1 VGTDGVSAAERSGD
15 GQSRAAEPSSFDTSV
30 AHPARVYDYL
40 LGGKD
45 NYPADREAAQ
55 RAIEAIP
62 DLPLLATANRAFLTR
77 AVRAAAT
84 AGVTQFLDLGSGLPT
99 SPNVHETAQE
109 IHPSARVVYVD
120 NDPIVLAH
128 SRADRRAL
136 GTEVV
141 SADIRDPET
150 VLAAVKDRIDF
161 TRPVAVLMIAVLH
174 FVGGDIRSLVETYK
188 HSAVPGSWLVVSH
201 GTSDGADPGEVA
213 EVVDAYGQGSADPQA
228 RTTAQIRALFDG
240 WNMTGDLGLAD
251 VREWVGT
258 PATGPVRLRC
268 PAGMAVKP

>member
-1 VGTDGVSAAERSGD
+1 MALHPDTPAV
-15 GQSRAAEPSSFDTSV
+15 FDPEIP
-30 AHPARVYDYL
+30 APARIYDYL
-40 LGGKD
+40 LDGKD

-62 DLPLLATANRAFLTR
+62 DLPMLATANRGFLTR

-109 IHPSARVVYVD
+109 IHPDARVVYVD

-128 SRADRRAL
+128 SRADRRAP

-174 FVGGDIRSLVETYK
+174 FVGGDVRPLVETYK
-188 HSAVPGSWLVVSH
+188 HPAVPGSWLVISH

-213 EVVDAYGQGSADPQA
+213 EVVDAYGQGPADPQA

-240 WNMTGDLGLAD
+240 WNMVGDLGLAD
-251 VREWVGT
+251 VREWVGI
-258 PATGPVRLRC
+258 PVTGPVRLRC
-268 PAGMAVKP
+268 PAGMAIKP

>member
-1 VGTDGVSAAERSGD
+1 MALHPDTPTV
-15 GQSRAAEPSSFDTSV
+15 FDPETP
-30 AHPARVYDYL
+30 APARIYDYL

-55 RAIEAIP
+55 RAVEAVP
-62 DLPLLATANRAFLTR
+62 DLPALATANRGFLTH

-99 SPNVHETAQE
+99 SPNVHETVQE
-109 IHPSARVVYVD
+109 IRPGARVVYVD

-128 SRADRRAL
+128 SRADRRAP

-150 VLAAVKDRIDF
+150 VLTAVKDRIDF
-161 TRPVAVLMIAVLH
+161 TRPVAVLMVAVLH
-174 FVGGDIRSLVETYK
+174 FVGGDVRPLVETYK
-188 HSAVPGSWLVVSH
+188 HSAAPGSWLVISH
-201 GTSDGADPGEVA
+201 ATSDGADPGEVA
-213 EVVDAYGQGSADPQA
+213 EVADAYGQGPADPQA

-240 WNMTGDLGLAD
+240 WNMVGDLGLAE
-251 VREWVGT
+251 VREWAGM
-258 PATGPVRLRC
+258 PLAGPVRLRM